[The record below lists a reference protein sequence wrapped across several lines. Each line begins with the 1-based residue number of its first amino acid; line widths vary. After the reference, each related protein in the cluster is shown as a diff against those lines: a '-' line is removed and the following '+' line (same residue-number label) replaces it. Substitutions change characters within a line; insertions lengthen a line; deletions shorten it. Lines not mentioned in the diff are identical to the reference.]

1 MRKSCFVYILLF
13 VSFLQLG
20 FSQTRRAL
28 IIGINDYYYRDA
40 KTNQIV
46 RDPANSLK
54 GCENDAKSVK
64 ELIISRFGFK
74 AEGIKELYSAQATKK
89 NILDELDK
97 MLKASKTG
105 DNVFFY
111 YSGHGVQMPN
121 ASGNST
127 DEAIAPTDVLYQK
140 NGFILSLQLAAIFN
154 TFVDKKITLTTIFDC
169 CHSWGTRTVVVK
181 SGDKYVVKE
190 ESNVGSGGN
199 INNQNTGGGF
209 FQEFEAL
216 DLDEPLA
223 GMQEEPNGGTEI
235 RELNFYDYQSHTEG
249 LTDTLYISDEKFI
262 TEIKKDNGAAV
273 SSKLLG
279 ENVGTAVGPAKRVNS
294 NFLFLSATD
303 DDQVALEKAD
313 ESRNRHGVFT
323 KALIEVF
330 KKNPPTIT
338 AQQVFNKIGVE
349 LKKRNYSQTPTL
361 RSAPERKSKN
371 LLGVSPAWV
380 KKDVFTKCIAASNG
394 TLTFDKGALTGI
406 LKGNILQDIT
416 NPAVTVEVQ
425 SQSGENNAIAT
436 AAKGKAL
443 LGHTFKIVSW
453 YVKSDPLLKV
463 YIPKQNFTLAELTA
477 FLIKKVKPLLQKDNV
492 PGLYNNAINFRA
504 FEASGSFSKIFVTP
518 GKISYVNGKTQETKV
533 IPDISKKTIEI
544 VNQNNAFFI
553 YLPPPSEACTLLEAM
568 CKKDQNIQMVDD
580 PAQADVSFYC
590 AYTKSITESK
600 DITSKPIIP
609 ETTPEFDLLSN
620 IFVQSPNNQDIS
632 AGMFKES
639 KPQSSNLVLAY
650 SKETVGPALN
660 SNKHQPLIPF
670 ILIETDAGL
679 GFTSP
684 QEMAQKMYSWLLYTA
699 SKRGVWLNGWA
710 KK

>member
-1 MRKSCFVYILLF
+1 MRKNCFVSILLF
-13 VSFLQLG
+13 VCFFQAG

-28 IIGINDYYYRDA
+28 IIGINDYYYKDA
-40 KTNQIV
+40 STGQII
-46 RDPANSLK
+46 RDPVNSLK

-74 AEGIKELYSAQATKK
+74 AEGIKELYSVQATKK

-97 MLKASKTG
+97 LLSLSKPG

-111 YSGHGVQMPN
+111 YSGHGIQMPN
-121 ASGNST
+121 TSGNST

-154 TFVDKKITLTTIFDC
+154 KFVDKKVTLTTIFDC

-181 SGDKYVVKE
+181 SGDAYVVKK
-190 ESNVGSGGN
+190 ESNVGSGGK
-199 INNQNTGGGF
+199 INNQNLGGGGS
-209 FQEFEAL
+209 FQEFETL

-223 GMQEEPNGGTEI
+223 GMQQETNGGTEI

-303 DDQVALEKAD
+303 DDQKALEKAD
-313 ESRNRHGVFT
+313 ESRIRHGVFT
-323 KALIEVF
+323 KSLIEVF
-330 KKNPPTIT
+330 KKNPATIT
-338 AQQVFNKIGVE
+338 AQQIFDKIGEE
-349 LKKRNYSQTPTL
+349 LKKRNYTQTPTL

-371 LLGVSPAWV
+371 LLGVSPVTV
-380 KKDVFTKCIAASNG
+380 KNEVLTKCISAANG
-394 TLTFDKGALTGI
+394 TLTFDKGILSGI
-406 LKGNILQDIT
+406 SKGNILQDIS
-416 NPAVTVEVQ
+416 NPAVKVEVQ
-425 SQSGENNAIAT
+425 SLSGENNAIA
-436 AAKGKAL
+436 AAVNGKAQ

-463 YIPKQNFTLAELTA
+463 YIPKQNFTLAELTT

-492 PGLYNNAINFRA
+492 PGAYNNAMNFRA

-518 GKISYVNGKTQETKV
+518 GKISYLNGKTQETKV
-533 IPDISKKTIEI
+533 IPDISKKTIES

-553 YLPPPSEACTLLEAM
+553 YLPPPSEACTLLEAI

-590 AYTKSITESK
+590 AYTSSLTESK
-600 DITSKPIIP
+600 DISGKPIVP
-609 ETTPEFDLLSN
+609 TTPEFDLLSN
-620 IFVQSPNNQDIS
+620 IFGQSTNNQDIS

-639 KPQSSNLVLAY
+639 KPRSSNLVLAY
-650 SKETVGPALN
+650 SKETVGSALN

-679 GFTSP
+679 GYTSP
-684 QEMAQKMYSWLLYTA
+684 KEMAERMYSWLVYTA
-699 SKRGVWLNGWA
+699 SKRGVWLNGWT